1 VTVTPWVIYASSKQ
15 GRFVPI
21 TTSGPNALFI
31 GTYLP
36 GHGEQ
41 FPTVKAFRGAVCR
54 HEPIECSRFRA
65 GYTAPMFRLIAS
77 RYPRDSESQA
87 ATKAALEN
95 LRKYALGQPFSFAK
109 MLWKKFWGMWGSPW
123 SGGNSGLHP
132 DTSRTQH
139 LIYWALAVLGLL
151 AGAISLRRWELRTA
165 ALALLVVSALNTM
178 FVAQARDNVRF
189 MPLLFAY
196 GAAGLCLLARERVLP
211 MLRAARARRLS
222 APTPTGPT
230 GSPTP

>member
-1 VTVTPWVIYASSKQ
+1 
-15 GRFVPI
+15 
-21 TTSGPNALFI
+21 
-31 GTYLP
+31 
-36 GHGEQ
+36 
-41 FPTVKAFRGAVCR
+41 
-54 HEPIECSRFRA
+54 
-65 GYTAPMFRLIAS
+65 MFRLIAS